1 MNRLLL
7 LIVISLMMIGE
18 AYGTQCSDIFPGPQ
32 TFTTNS
38 VDSIESGVTCN
49 GSSCSP
55 ESFTAASPYPSY
67 SSTGNFSS
75 STVVGGTTYA
85 HNSWKTSENQ
95 TVSYSGTG
103 TAIIYIKNDATIKKG
118 VKINVGGNP
127 ANVLMIFNK
136 TLKIEEGAVIN
147 AFIYVN
153 GSETNIEKNSTINGG
168 IAAKTKLILKENSTY
183 TYTPADA
190 DNINA
195 PSFCESSAPSVH
207 HYEIEHD
214 AEGSICTDE
223 SVTVKAC
230 TNATCSTLS
239 ADSVSLDFQID
250 GVSETSLIFTG
261 STSFNIDHTVVETV
275 TFSLTGESITPD
287 NTLVCDDGS
296 GTSCDMVF
304 TSTNCQALAN
314 WQMEQTSWNGT
325 VGEVIDSSANGYHGT
340 AINGAVTASVG
351 SAISGDPGTCRYGG
365 FDDAGGT
372 NGDYIEVAG
381 FPNLTTNF
389 TMTSW
394 VRTDDRTR
402 AGQRIFADDESNT
415 QGYAISLGEPGAGR
429 IRFYSRGISPIS
441 LDTGA
446 VINNDTWYFIAAVAD
461 ITNKQRTIYTY
472 ASDGTLLDTTQAS
485 YTGTWGVDTGS
496 ASIGGET
503 NSGETNNRFK
513 GNIDEVR
520 MYNRALSQTDI
531 SNILSETHACSAGVL
546 SHLAFEQTAWSG
558 AGVTIDDASGNEN
571 TGLSVGNA
579 ESHSAGYFCKGTM
592 IPDNSSYSTID
603 AINSTLDINDA
614 MGNDGTIMLWYRAE
628 QDWDGSGHRILL
640 DATSSV
646 FGNSA
651 DKYFALSKENDGRLH
666 FSLEDSSDNDFDL
679 YTGSNSITAGT
690 WVHVA
695 VTWDMP
701 NDDIRIFVNGSET
714 ASQTINS
721 NGVLGDL
728 GPVYFGD
735 NSSTYDVVSGNSA
748 YGRLDEIRMYDNV
761 LSSAEITTAMGD
773 SSSCTSCTLGSF
785 DISQPNF
792 GLACPSTR
800 STIDIQAMC
809 ADGSTQKTDYTGTID
824 LTSDENTN
832 SDFYAASSGGTTI
845 SSITLD
851 GSESGAASVYLFHK
865 NENSDLKVTATD
877 SDASVNST
885 ASTGTDFRTTGF
897 AITDPGNFVC
907 GSASSVTVTA
917 IGQSE
922 TGSGACSILTGFT
935 GSKNLKAWFSVNY
948 DPDTPGVAG
957 AVNTPIGLN
966 NTNVSDNSSPTATNF
981 VLGFNSGEATVDI
994 THLDA
999 GEILGINFTHDDLV
1013 AGTDDVAGSVNS
1025 FVVRPNTITLSTN
1038 NASSACTS
1046 GDASCTKFVAAGS
1059 AFDLNAIAECADASK
1074 TTALSYQTPSA
1085 SPVGLSLNL
1094 IAPTDTGSVNGD
1106 LGLTTL
1112 DFDDGDITNS
1122 QSVSEVGVFTITA
1135 TPPAYFFQAIAA
1147 STSEN
1152 IGRFYPDHFDVVVNS
1167 GGFDSSCGDF
1177 TYIGQDFTYDPL
1189 QVPSLTITAMN
1200 AATISE
1206 ATQNYTVS
1214 DFMKLLAGD
1223 ITRVFPL
1230 TDTQTGKD
1238 GIALMAVETTL
1249 SAGEALTAVG
1259 AGVMTYSF
1267 DAADLYRY
1275 TKNANAEIGPF
1286 DSSLSVVINDF
1297 QDVDGANAS
1306 AVPDVV
1312 PTAAG
1317 SGGDSNRYGRMVMQ
1331 NAYGPETDDLA
1342 MEAYTEFLAATS
1354 GQYVLNTTDNCTNL
1368 LSTIAVDPLGAS
1380 GTENHTAI
1388 PVGSGTSDFSYN
1400 PLLIGGEAGFLF
1412 TAPGAGNDGDIDVSI
1427 ELLTFPW
1434 LQYDWD
1440 GDGTLQNPPSTTASF
1455 GQYRGH
1461 DRIIYWREVQ

>member
-1 MNRLLL
+1 MIKHLLL
-7 LIVISLMMIGE
+7 LIVTAVLVVGE
-18 AYGTQCSDIFPGPQ
+18 AYATQCTAIFPGPQ
-32 TFTTNS
+32 SFTTNS
-38 VDSIESGVTCN
+38 VDSIEGGVTCN
-49 GSSCSP
+49 GSNCSP
-55 ESFTAASPYPSY
+55 EPFTAASPYPSF
-67 SSTGNFSS
+67 SSTGNFKL
-75 STVVGGTTYA
+75 STIVGGTTYA
-85 HNSWKTSENQ
+85 HNSWNTSENQ
-95 TVSYSGTG
+95 TVSYIGTG

-136 TLKIEEGAVIN
+136 KLKIEEGAVIS

-168 IAAKTKLILKENSTY
+168 IAVKTKLILKENSTY

-190 DNINA
+190 DNIDA
-195 PSFCESSAPSVH
+195 PIFCESSAVPSPPPSSCAPYFLDSAQGNTSSSKIKFKNSSKLILEPDNTIQFPSMTDDTSGFSCNTVDCAITSSSAPALTLSIFETTATTSDVSINAGTATIGSGGT
-207 HYEIEHD
+207 YSQNEINALSIDGSANVTFLTSTDKYIITTATFTDSAVITFNEGEYWFDFLEILGSTQIIVNGPVTIFVKDHFD
-214 AEGSICTDE
+214 IEGSSLVNVSGPAKNLALVGYNKIHLKN
-223 SVTVKAC
+223 SVQVHGVIYNDGGEEIKLQ
-230 TNATCSTLS
+230 NS
-239 ADSVSLDFQID
+239 A
-250 GVSETSLIFTG
+250 
-261 STSFNIDHTVVETV
+261 
-275 TFSLTGESITPD
+275 SLTGAVSA
-287 NTLVCDDGS
+287 S
-296 GTSCDMVF
+296 GKLELKNDSNIIYENIADVKVGDLC
-304 TSTNCQALAN
+304 
-314 WQMEQTSWNGT
+314 
-325 VGEVIDSSANGYHGT
+325 GEV
-340 AINGAVTASVG
+340 
-351 SAISGDPGTCRYGG
+351 SGCVLGG
-365 FDDAGGT
+365 F
-372 NGDYIEVAG
+372 
-381 FPNLTTNF
+381 
-389 TMTSW
+389 
-394 VRTDDRTR
+394 
-402 AGQRIFADDESNT
+402 RIT
-415 QGYAISLGEPGAGR
+415 Q
-429 IRFYSRGISPIS
+429 
-441 LDTGA
+441 
-446 VINNDTWYFIAAVAD
+446 
-461 ITNKQRTIYTY
+461 
-472 ASDGTLLDTTQAS
+472 
-485 YTGTWGVDTGS
+485 
-496 ASIGGET
+496 
-503 NSGETNNRFK
+503 
-513 GNIDEVR
+513 
-520 MYNRALSQTDI
+520 
-531 SNILSETHACSAGVL
+531 
-546 SHLAFEQTAWSG
+546 
-558 AGVTIDDASGNEN
+558 
-571 TGLSVGNA
+571 
-579 ESHSAGYFCKGTM
+579 
-592 IPDNSSYSTID
+592 
-603 AINSTLDINDA
+603 
-614 MGNDGTIMLWYRAE
+614 
-628 QDWDGSGHRILL
+628 
-640 DATSSV
+640 
-646 FGNSA
+646 
-651 DKYFALSKENDGRLH
+651 
-666 FSLEDSSDNDFDL
+666 
-679 YTGSNSITAGT
+679 
-690 WVHVA
+690 
-695 VTWDMP
+695 
-701 NDDIRIFVNGSET
+701 
-714 ASQTINS
+714 
-721 NGVLGDL
+721 
-728 GPVYFGD
+728 PV
-735 NSSTYDVVSGNSA
+735 V
-748 YGRLDEIRMYDNV
+748 
-761 LSSAEITTAMGD
+761 
-773 SSSCTSCTLGSF
+773 
-785 DISQPNF
+785 
-792 GLACPSTR
+792 GLACPSSR
-800 STIDIQAMC
+800 SYVDIQALC
-809 ADGSTQKTDYTGTID
+809 TDGSTSKTDYAGTID
-824 LTSDENTN
+824 LTTNENSN
-832 SDFYAASSGGTTI
+832 SDFYAASTGGSAI
-845 SSITLD
+845 SSVTLD
-851 GSESGAASVYLFHK
+851 GSEGGASNVYLFHK
-865 NENSDLKVTATD
+865 NENQDLKVTATD
-877 SDASVNST
+877 SDTSESST

-907 GSASSVTVTA
+907 GSSSSVTLTA

-922 TGSGACSILTGFT
+922 TGSGACSVLTGFT
-935 GSKNLKAWFSVNY
+935 GSKSLKAWFSVNY